1 MCKSSYILDHKA
13 GLNKCPRLMSYNVF
27 SQKSATKTVIIKRD
41 KKPLYVL
48 EFLKAYYKKF
58 MGAIRQ
64 EEIKA

>member
-1 MCKSSYILDHKA
+1 
-13 GLNKCPRLMSYNVF
+13 MSYNVF
-27 SQKSATKTVIIKRD
+27 PKKSATKTVIIKRD

-64 EEIKA
+64 EEIKGIEF